1 MSVLEI
7 LSGLEVEIQA
17 EYQPKLD
24 KIAAAKAALEAELK
38 VAHDA
43 GFDEG
48 VLQNTV
54 PGDKIYTE
62 ADYQAAVV
70 PLQAKIA
77 ELELAVKASDESLPG
92 KIEVAVAG
100 ALAAFKVE
108 LAQAY
113 DAQQVAESEG
123 ETGFKSLLG

>member
-1 MSVLEI
+1 MGSKDLVLEMKAVA
-7 LSGLEVEIQA
+7 EVEV
-17 EYQPKLD
+17 
-24 KIAAAKAALEAELK
+24 AKYAGVLTAIDEDLLASFNK
-38 VAHDA
+38 

-48 VLQNTV
+48 VLQNTQ
-54 PGDKIYTE
+54 PGDKIYSE
-62 ADYQAAVV
+62 EELQAEIV

-77 ELELAVKASDESLPG
+77 ELELAVAGLPAQV
-92 KIEVAVAG
+92 EVAVAG